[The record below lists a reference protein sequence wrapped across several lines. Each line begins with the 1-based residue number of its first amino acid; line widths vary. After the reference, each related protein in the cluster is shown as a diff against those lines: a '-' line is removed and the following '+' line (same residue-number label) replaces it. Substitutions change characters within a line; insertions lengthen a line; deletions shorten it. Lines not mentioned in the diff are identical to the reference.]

1 VNAPRWL
8 IDPTVIRP
16 NGVPDN
22 AIVRVLRVPPE
33 DAGIRLDVFLSGAL
47 RNTSRTRAKRIAE
60 NGAFCPEGKRRKPS
74 ERLQAE
80 ARVVLW
86 RPPVDDADP
95 EIELPVVYSDDHLL
109 VLNKPPHV
117 VPSEELRLNMSIAPC
132 TSGCSTLG
140 VIGGDN
146 AGFPNG
152 RRLSDDVLDISLQ
165 AVEGVLVGQDTGLG
179 DAVDANDESF
189 DHSFPYVDDPHDGS
203 DTSPH

>member
-1 VNAPRWL
+1 
-8 IDPTVIRP
+8 
-16 NGVPDN
+16 
-22 AIVRVLRVPPE
+22 
-33 DAGIRLDVFLSGAL
+33 
-47 RNTSRTRAKRIAE
+47 
-60 NGAFCPEGKRRKPS
+60 
-74 ERLQAE
+74 
-80 ARVVLW
+80 
-86 RPPVDDADP
+86 
-95 EIELPVVYSDDHLL
+95 
-109 VLNKPPHV
+109 
-117 VPSEELRLNMSIAPC
+117 MSIPPC